1 MGNTSAF
8 KQEICKL
15 FSVSRRCWP
24 KLILFLEYFLNFSFI
39 VLILELNREAIL
51 IVGRNDQA

>member
-39 VLILELNREAIL
+39 VLILELN
-51 IVGRNDQA
+51 